1 MRGFNAYSKK
11 RALMCTMK
19 SLLELSRV
27 SVNGSTLLYLIPIF
41 ARTAALLVF
50 RVILFYKACSVVEKS
65 PNLSLC
71 GHK

>member
-1 MRGFNAYSKK
+1 MRGVNASSKK
-11 RALMCTMK
+11 RALMSTMK

-50 RVILFYKACSVVEKS
+50 SSHTFLQGLFRCRKIAKSV
-65 PNLSLC
+65 LMRT
-71 GHK
+71 